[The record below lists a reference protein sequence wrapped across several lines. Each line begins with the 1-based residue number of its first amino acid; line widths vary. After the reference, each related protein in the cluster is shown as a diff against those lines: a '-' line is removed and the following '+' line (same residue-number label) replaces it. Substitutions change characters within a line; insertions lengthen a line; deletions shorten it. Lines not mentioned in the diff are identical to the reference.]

1 MVDLTTMIVFVFWQ
15 MEVPIVIFS
24 LIPMIL
30 NIWLLF
36 IQDET
41 KRSLFKHSN
50 NLIITVFYVVMGII
64 LITYLSIGLIFL
76 SVMV

>member
-1 MVDLTTMIVFVFWQ
+1 MVNLATMIAFVFWQ
-15 MEVPIVIFS
+15 MEVPIFIFS
-24 LIPMIL
+24 LIPMIF

-50 NLIITVFYVVMGII
+50 NLFITVFYVVMGLI
-64 LITYLSIGLIFL
+64 LITYLSIGIIFL